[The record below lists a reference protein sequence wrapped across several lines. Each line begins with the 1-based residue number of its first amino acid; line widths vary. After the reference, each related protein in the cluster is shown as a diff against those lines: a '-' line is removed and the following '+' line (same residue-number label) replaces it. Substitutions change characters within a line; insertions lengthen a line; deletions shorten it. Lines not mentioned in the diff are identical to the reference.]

1 MDSSIHRFIVT
12 TKCLSDYDCKIHEA
26 LLIKKHQPKLNK
38 QFCENGSSFL
48 LQLF

>member
-1 MDSSIHRFIVT
+1 MDSLIHRFNVII
-12 TKCLSDYDCKIHEA
+12 KCSLDYDCKIHEA

-38 QFCENGSSFL
+38 QLYENGSSFL